1 MLATVNI
8 HTKLNIMKK
17 FTLLSIVALIAVS
30 LSSKAQIQKGNV
42 LVGGDLANISLGLNS
57 PNVFD
62 FNISPKAAWFIQDN
76 IALGGYVNLGI
87 QTAKGQGT
95 TTTYGAGV
103 LGRYY
108 AGSDMTVLR
117 HGRFFG
123 EATVGF
129 GGVDVSDGGGNTNG
143 LNLSVGPGFAYF
155 VTPNIGLETLLKYNG
170 LTGFGNQSFQS
181 SLVLNFGF
189 QIYLPG
195 KGTANKVRNDI
206 K

>member
-1 MLATVNI
+1 
-8 HTKLNIMKK
+8 MKK
-17 FTLLSIVALIAVS
+17 FTLFSIIALVALS
-30 LSSKAQIQKGNV
+30 LSSRAQIQKGNV
-42 LVGGDLANISLGLNS
+42 LVGGDLANISIGLNS

-62 FNISPKAAWFIQDN
+62 FNITPKAAWFIQDN
-76 IALGGYVNLGI
+76 VALGGYVNLGI
-87 QTAKGQGT
+87 QTAKGSNT
-95 TTTYGAGV
+95 TTSYGLGA

-143 LNLSVGPGFAYF
+143 LDFTVGPGFAYF
-155 VTPNIGLETLLKYNG
+155 VTPNIGLETLLKFEG
-170 LTGFGNQSFQS
+170 LAGFGSQSFQG

-195 KGTANKVRNDI
+195 KGTANKIKSDI